1 MDNPFKKYNAQWIG
15 CCDELNEHDYAPVL
29 MQKFNIDKN
38 TENVTL
44 YVTGL
49 GIFEAYI
56 NGKKVSDTYFAP
68 GESHYGKRVYYEKYD
83 ISNRVTEGENEIR
96 IILGNGQY
104 TNFKINPTM
113 EKDGQLIEP
122 HRYQKNDGEVFAK
135 GINGIKKAICVIAA
149 DGEAVVVSDE
159 SWKIAKSNIVFNS
172 WYGGEDFD
180 AAKDIVFDK
189 KTRIVEPPTDK
200 LTERFFN
207 PVREAERISAVKI
220 TKNGDSYIVDFGKN
234 GAGVPHIRLNTTPD
248 MRGVK
253 IKMLPCE
260 ELDEFGFADQRSS
273 TQSWSKSKKCEI
285 SDSYIIAGTGCEE
298 WHPVFCYHGFR
309 YLEVQGMPY
318 EPACDTFT
326 YIRLRA
332 DNKKT
337 GFFETDN
344 QILQKISD
352 MTDRS
357 IESNMF
363 FAFTDCPQIEK
374 LGWLETSHLMF
385 KSLGYGWDIKNWMPK
400 IAQDMA
406 DSVQIEDTGDGEK
419 FGYMPAIAPEFH
431 RIMGLH
437 RDVNWG
443 GACIMTPWYYYK
455 FYNDKSILKHALAGQ
470 YYINHLSLH
479 EKDGLLDNYSQMGDW
494 GQINESTPTKLVEN
508 CAYYLLL
515 KTYANILVE
524 LGTDIF
530 GKESAEHVAKL
541 YREKAERVKKAFH
554 ENDVCYHKETH
565 VYGNGSQ
572 ASYGC
577 VLFSGIYIKE
587 NEKSAVK
594 GLVDAVENADYH
606 LTSGEVGLKQVFST
620 LNKYGYDDLVYKM
633 VTNPTPPSY
642 KYFADKNLT
651 CLPEYWNYEELWW
664 GMVRSRNHAMM
675 GHVKEWLVQ
684 GVLGVR
690 YDEIDNITVKPY
702 VPEGT
707 TWAKGAFHCGVGKIE
722 VCWQTIGK
730 KIKIDVKVPEGVRVK
745 VVAPEGYELIK
756 QLTKGN
762 FRRIINKTVLAKE
775 NYNEQN

>member
-1 MDNPFKKYNAQWIG
+1 MDNVFKRYNAQWIG
-15 CCDELNEHDYAPVL
+15 RRDTLTEHNYAPIL
-29 MQKFNIDKN
+29 MQKFSIDN

-49 GIFEAYI
+49 GVFEAYI

-83 ISNRVTEGENEIR
+83 ISHMVFAGENEIR

-113 EKDGQLIEP
+113 EKDGELIEP
-122 HRYQKNDGEVFAK
+122 HRYQKNDGMVFAK
-135 GINGIKKAICVIAA
+135 GINGTKKAIAVIEKN
-149 DGEAVVVSDE
+149 GEAVVVSDDTWY
-159 SWKIAKSNIVFNS
+159 SAKSNITFQN

-180 AAKDIVFDK
+180 ATTEIVFDEK
-189 KTRIVEPPTDK
+189 AVVLEPPAVI

-207 PVREAERISAVKI
+207 PVRELERLNAVKI
-220 TKNGDSYIVDFGKN
+220 TKNGDSYIIDFGKN
-234 GAGVPHIRLNTTPD
+234 GAGVPHIKLDTTPS

-260 ELDEFGFADQRSS
+260 ELTEDGFADQRSS
-273 TQSWSKSKKCEI
+273 TQSWSETKKCEI
-285 SDSYIIAGTGCEE
+285 SDSYIIAGTGIEA

-318 EPACDTFT
+318 EPQEDTFT
-326 YIRLRA
+326 YIRLMA

-337 GFFETDN
+337 GYFETDN
-344 QILQKISD
+344 PLLQKISS

-385 KSLGYGWDIKNWMPK
+385 KSLGYGWDVKNWVQK

-406 DSVQIEDTGDGEK
+406 DSVQIEDVVDNEE
-419 FGYMPAIAPEFH
+419 FGYVPAIVPEFH

-443 GACIMTPWYYYK
+443 GACIMTPWYHYK
-455 FYNDKSILKHALAGQ
+455 LYNDKSILNHTMAGD

-479 EKDGLLDNYSQMGDW
+479 EKGGLLDNYSQMGDW

-515 KTYANILVE
+515 NTFSQSMDV
-524 LGTDIF
+524 LGKN
-530 GKESAEHVAKL
+530 GEK
-541 YREKAERVKKAFH
+541 YRKKAEEIKKAFH
-554 ENDVCYHKETH
+554 ENEVCYNKETR

-577 VLFSGIYIKE
+577 VLFSGIYLEE
-587 NEKSAVK
+587 NEDSAVK
-594 GLVDAVENADYH
+594 GLVEAVKKADYH
-606 LTSGEVGLKQVFST
+606 LTSGEVGLKQVFSV
-620 LNKYGYDDLVYKM
+620 LNRYGYDDLVYKM
-633 VTNPTPPSY
+633 VTNPTRPSY
-642 KYFADKNLT
+642 RYFADKNLT
-651 CLPEYWNYEELWW
+651 TLPEYWNYEELWW

-675 GHVKEWLVQ
+675 GHVKEWLVH
-684 GVLGVR
+684 GVLGIR
-690 YDEIDNITVKPY
+690 YDELNDITVKPY

-707 TWAKGAFHCGVGKIE
+707 TRAKGGFACGLGKIE
-722 VCWQTIGK
+722 VSWQTNGK
-730 KIKIDVKVPEGVRVK
+730 KIKIDVKAPEGGMVK
-745 VVAPEGYELIK
+745 VIAPEGYELIK
-756 QLTKGN
+756 
-762 FRRIINKTVLAKE
+762 
-775 NYNEQN
+775 